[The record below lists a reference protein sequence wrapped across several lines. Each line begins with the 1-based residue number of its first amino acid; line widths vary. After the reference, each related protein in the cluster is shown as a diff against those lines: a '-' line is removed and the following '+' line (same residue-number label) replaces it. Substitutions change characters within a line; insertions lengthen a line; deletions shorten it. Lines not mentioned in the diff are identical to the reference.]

1 MYNAMLYTNQRGAPA
16 DRDPYRVAEI
26 DEAKIAYLS
35 TKGVTFDDITEVL
48 SNAPRFFATIGAPR

>member
-1 MYNAMLYTNQRGAPA
+1 MLYTNQRGAPA